1 MENEKDVLISMIRV
15 NRTNDFPA
23 SKQDV
28 YNILQFLQD
37 ETPLTEFL
45 DKSNCLGQ
53 AMYLMGIHYKVAKLL
68 VTNVK
73 EYAGILQSNTL
84 PAN

>member
-1 MENEKDVLISMIRV
+1 MENEEEVLTSMIRV
-15 NRTNDFPA
+15 NHTNDFSA

-37 ETPLTEFL
+37 ETPLTEPL
-45 DKSNCLGQ
+45 DKAYCLGQ

-73 EYAGILQSNTL
+73 EYARILQSNTP